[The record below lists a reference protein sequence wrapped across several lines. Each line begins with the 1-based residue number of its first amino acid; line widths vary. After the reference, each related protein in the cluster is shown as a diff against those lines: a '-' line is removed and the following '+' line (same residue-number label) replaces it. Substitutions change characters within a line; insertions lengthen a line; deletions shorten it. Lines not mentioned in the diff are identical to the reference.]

1 MCTRN
6 ELEASKLDAH
16 SLKAQPKDN
25 TFKRLLYQLAWAFVL
40 AVAEISTAALTAE
53 AKKIVAKLATCKKKQ
68 KNFKIQTSTEHESSP
83 SPNNGKQKKN
93 NETQ

>member
-53 AKKIVAKLATCKKKQ
+53 AKKIVAKLATCKKKG
-68 KNFKIQTSTEHESSP
+68 T
-83 SPNNGKQKKN
+83 KKFQN
-93 NETQ
+93 SN